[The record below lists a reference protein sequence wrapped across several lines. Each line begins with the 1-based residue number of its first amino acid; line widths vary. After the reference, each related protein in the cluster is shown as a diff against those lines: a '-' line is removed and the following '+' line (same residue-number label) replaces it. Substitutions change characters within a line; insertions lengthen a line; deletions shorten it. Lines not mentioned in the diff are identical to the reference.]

1 MTAKTTVTIAATDS
15 QGNPCSNRKVWVTLQ
30 HGGSGGSVD
39 GSVIVDRTS
48 VDLDADGEGS
58 VALYPNSAITS
69 ANSYYAFVVEGTTP
83 TTVRTI
89 RVPASPSTI
98 SWSND
103 TYKVTDPN
111 PPVVVPDPSTGTD
124 GQVLTTNGST
134 ADWEDVSAGSVPT
147 GTMPNLEGS
156 AYAPAGNTV
165 PDYLTAID
173 DGLTSTA
180 VAALSAAGDAQ
191 SAADAAQADADTA
204 QSTATAASTAAG
216 AAGDN
221 AIEAL
226 DHLRSEALERLST
239 SPRFQVCTPWGGDH
253 DTGAYT
259 TDPPASFS
267 GGFYWRGTVNAI
279 GITDPPASPSD
290 GDVIHSE
297 LFTQTAEGIGLWN
310 VFEVAVQW
318 VYDTAAGAWL
328 PTLFFEWTEVGGASE
343 AHSLGT
349 EGPSSAGGV
358 TYPAWY
364 FPQGTP
370 TEIAVDL
377 DFSNAQ
383 SKWDLS
389 FWRRTYQGD
398 PDSAFDGAEWVRVS
412 RAIGSTTTS
421 IKTNSAYPW
430 AFGMGSGDI
439 ELFDQSVRN
448 GSASGAIL
456 ASPKAA
462 DAYTA
467 GDGQPFDDD
476 QNNTWTPGADAH
488 VSVPSSGGLADG
500 SVTTAKLAAGAVTT
514 AKVTDKAVTLAKM
527 ADVATATI
535 LGRTSSGTGVPEAL
549 TATQA
554 RSVIGVPF
562 LYAVCIEPATQKPN
576 TFTTWTPTVSA
587 MLGSG
592 FAAGAT
598 TQSGETWTY
607 AGLPLKAGTW
617 ACDVV
622 IRKTAA
628 SGIITMA
635 IGGSSVG
642 TADGYNASNAG
653 DHRIVVNASFTVAA
667 DGQYDLVLTN
677 PTKNAS
683 SSAYGWTIQAIDLR
697 RTGA

>member
-328 PTLFFEWTEVGGASE
+328 PTLFFVWTEVGGASE

-500 SVTTAKLAAGAVTT
+500 SVTTAKLAADSVTSAKIAADAVGSSEIAAGAVGSSELDD
-514 AKVTDKAVTLAKM
+514 AIERAIGSIVTLGSDRGSSSQTL
-527 ADVATATI
+527 ADTTGLSFSVVNGRTYWIDGLLFITGDNAGDIKLAITVPSGTLKIGAAGIGASSSSVPGATQSDDTI
-535 LGRTSSGTGVPEAL
+535 TSSGDFVTLGTIVSKEIAVAL
-549 TATQA
+549 SGFFTASADGTFQIQHSRNNATTTATTVVA
-554 RSVIGVPF
+554 GSFLKYRS
-562 LYAVCIEPATQKPN
+562 T
-576 TFTTWTPTVSA
+576 
-587 MLGSG
+587 
-592 FAAGAT
+592 
-598 TQSGETWTY
+598 
-607 AGLPLKAGTW
+607 
-617 ACDVV
+617 
-622 IRKTAA
+622 
-628 SGIITMA
+628 
-635 IGGSSVG
+635 
-642 TADGYNASNAG
+642 
-653 DHRIVVNASFTVAA
+653 
-667 DGQYDLVLTN
+667 
-677 PTKNAS
+677 
-683 SSAYGWTIQAIDLR
+683 
-697 RTGA
+697 